1 MAQAH
6 VLMGA
11 TQAAP
16 APIVRNI
23 TTADLNDALRKGWD
37 DFAAMPSHAIFLCV
51 IYPVVGLVLAQ
62 LTLGYAILPFLF
74 PLAAGFALM
83 GPVAALGLYELSR
96 RREQGLEADATHALD
111 VLRSPSIGAIGG
123 LAFLLTAIFVTWIG
137 TANAI
142 YIANF
147 GYGMPA
153 SVGDFLEKVFFTP
166 EGWSMIVIGNLVGF
180 VFAAA
185 VLVIGAVSFPLL
197 LDRDVGAA
205 VALSTSI
212 RLFTTN
218 PGTMAAW
225 GVIVAALLFLG
236 SLPFFLGLAVVVP
249 VLGHATWHLY
259 RKAIDAHDS
268 APANFKPPSDHH
280 RSAADFPSSLFS

>member
-1 MAQAH
+1 
-6 VLMGA
+6 
-11 TQAAP
+11 
-16 APIVRNI
+16 
-23 TTADLNDALRKGWD
+23 
-37 DFAAMPSHAIFLCV
+37 
-51 IYPVVGLVLAQ
+51 
-62 LTLGYAILPFLF
+62 
-74 PLAAGFALM
+74 
-83 GPVAALGLYELSR
+83 
-96 RREQGLEADATHALD
+96 
-111 VLRSPSIGAIGG
+111 
-123 LAFLLTAIFVTWIG
+123 
-137 TANAI
+137 
-142 YIANF
+142 
-147 GYGMPA
+147 MPA

-166 EGWSMIVIGNLVGF
+166 EGWSMIVIVNLVGF